1 MKSVTRLFRN
11 DGVTGNWIRI
21 ALKGV
26 SAESNGLG
34 SRIEIEVKGKKMIR
48 EIDGGSGSHL
58 SQNSVIA
65 HFGVVDAKSI
75 DKVTVYWSGGNV
87 QELTNIPVNQL
98 IEIKQ
103 MNVKKTNQFP
113 WTILYLIGIVLV
125 AGVIMRAKR
134 RSATQ

>member
-1 MKSVTRLFRN
+1 
-11 DGVTGNWIRI
+11 
-21 ALKGV
+21 LKGV

-103 MNVKKTNQFP
+103 MNVKKKNQFP